1 MQKCQDLILTFL
13 PHLISCPLQ
22 MIARGEGQGVGDS
35 ISLDVHA
42 IAELKDKGVPPTNDL
57 FKYNYAA
64 DESGCYSECD
74 GGLREAVT

>member
-1 MQKCQDLILTFL
+1 
-13 PHLISCPLQ
+13 
-22 MIARGEGQGVGDS
+22 MIAQGEGQGVGDS

-42 IAELKDKGVPPTNDL
+42 IAELKDKGVLPTNDL

-74 GGLREAVT
+74 GGLR